1 LIRDAALVSLS
12 LAGCSGPT
20 PLVNLLPMPPA
31 RPLIVYVDIDDTL
44 IRSAGPRRMPI
55 PAAIQHV
62 RDLHAQRALLYCW
75 SSGGGEY
82 ARQSAAEVG
91 LEECFEAFLPKPD
104 VLLDDQTVGE
114 WMGLLNVHPAECQ
127 GQSVDSY
134 RERLRA
140 GATHA
145 RA

>member
-1 LIRDAALVSLS
+1 MT
-12 LAGCSGPT
+12 PT
-20 PLVNLLPMPPA
+20 

-44 IRSAGPRRMPI
+44 IRSAGHKRMPI

-62 RDLHAQRALLYCW
+62 RELHAQRAVLYCW

-104 VLLDDQTVGE
+104 VLLDDQAVGE
-114 WMGLLNVHPAECQ
+114 WRGLLNVHPAECQ

-134 RERLRA
+134 RERLRPGSAPGA
-140 GATHA
+140 GPSAA
-145 RA
+145 RDVGPNRSSA